1 MPKGQLSILVV
12 EDNPVNQLY
21 LKTLLVRNGHLVTMA
36 NDGAE
41 AVEVF
46 RQNLQESGAPF
57 DLIFMDL
64 QMPGTD
70 GFQAATRIRE
80 IEAGRSPAL
89 KKTPISAL
97 SAYPLREE
105 THRAELQYF
114 DHYLTKP
121 VTRQQIEA
129 AIELLISDPAGAGA
143 ESPAR
148 LPADPGASPAAAE
161 KAPGPADAAP
171 QPARQPADADSDEAR
186 VEEYIRA
193 LLEEFG
199 GNRAELKDMLQMA
212 LNEIPQKLSALDYCF
227 RRRDRRKSC
236 KAAHAV
242 ANVVGVLCAP
252 AEREVALSLEQLFD
266 AGDWESARIAYLQ
279 LQERVQLLLR
289 AYRLLLSRELRC

>member
-21 LKTLLVRNGHLVTMA
+21 LKTLLVRNGHAVAMA

-46 RQNLQESGAPF
+46 RQNLRESGAPF

-129 AIELLISDPAGAGA
+129 AIEQLIGDPAGAGA
-143 ESPAR
+143 VSPA
-148 LPADPGASPAAAE
+148 PPTAPAAGAE
-161 KAPGPADAAP
+161 SAPVPAEAG
-171 QPARQPADADSDEAR
+171 SDEER
-186 VEEYIRA
+186 IEQYIRA

-212 LNEIPQKLSALDYCF
+212 LNEIPQKLSDLDYCF
-227 RRRDRRKSC
+227 RSRDRRKSC
-236 KAAHAV
+236 NAAHAV

-266 AGDWESARIAYLQ
+266 AGSWESARSAYLQ

-289 AYRLLLSRELRC
+289 AYRLLLNRELRC